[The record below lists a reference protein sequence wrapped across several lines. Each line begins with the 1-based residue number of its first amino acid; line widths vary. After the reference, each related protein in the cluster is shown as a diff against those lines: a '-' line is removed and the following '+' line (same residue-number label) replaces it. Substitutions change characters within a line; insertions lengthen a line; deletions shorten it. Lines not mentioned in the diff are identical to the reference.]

1 MTLGHAS
8 LSIVIPAYNEAGKI
22 AADVAA
28 AVDFLVVQGRPG
40 EVIVVDDC
48 SRDDTAA
55 VAEAAGRGLARPVR
69 AIRHE
74 TNQGKGGAVRTG
86 VLASTGELVLMADA
100 GLCIP
105 FADAIPGITM
115 ITGHQCEIAHG
126 SRRLA
131 PNAIVRGA
139 PALRRL
145 LSLVFRTV
153 APFLVGAARGF
164 TDTQCGF
171 KLYRG
176 DVARRLYADARC
188 RGWLFDLDII
198 ALAVRH
204 GARIREFPVTWRC
217 DRDSRVR
224 PFRDVAKFAAEAR
237 LLRQHQASMR
247 REDLPCPTSPHPAS
261 P

>member
-1 MTLGHAS
+1 MTAGRAS

-28 AVDFLVVQGRPG
+28 AVAFLVAEERPG

-48 SRDDTAA
+48 SADGTAA
-55 VAEAAGRGLARPVR
+55 AAEAAGRGLPRPVR

-74 TNQGKGGAVRTG
+74 CNQGKGGAVCTG
-86 VLASTGELVLMADA
+86 IQASTGDLVLFADA
-100 GLCIP
+100 GLCVP
-105 FADAIPGITM
+105 FADAAPGLLM
-115 ITGHQCEIAHG
+115 IAAHQCDIAHG

-131 PNAIVRGA
+131 PNSIRRGA

-145 LSLVFRTV
+145 LSAVFRRV
-153 APFLVGAARGF
+153 APFLVAAARGF

-176 DVARRLYADARC
+176 AVARRLYAESRC
-188 RGWLFDLDII
+188 RGWLFDLDIL
-198 ALAVRH
+198 ALAIRH
-204 GARIREFPVTWRC
+204 GARIREFPVAWRC
-217 DRDSRVR
+217 DRDSRVH
-224 PFRDVAKFAAEAR
+224 PFRDASTFAAEAR

-247 REDLPCPTSPHPAS
+247 REDHPCPTCSHPAL

>member
-1 MTLGHAS
+1 MGRAS

-22 AADVAA
+22 AVDVVA
-28 AVDFLVVQGRPG
+28 AVDFLVAQDRTG

-48 SRDDTAA
+48 SRDGTAA
-55 VAEAAGRGLARPVR
+55 AADAAGRGLARPVR
-69 AIRHE
+69 AIRHG

-86 VLASTGELVLMADA
+86 VLASTGDLVLMADA

-105 FADAIPGITM
+105 FADAAPGLTM
-115 ITGHQCEIAHG
+115 IAAHQCEIAHG

-131 PNAIVRGA
+131 PNSILQGA

-145 LSLVFRTV
+145 LSAVFRRA

-176 DVARRLYADARC
+176 AVARRLYAEARC

-217 DRDSRVR
+217 DRDSRVH
-224 PFRDVAKFAAEAR
+224 PFRDVAKFATEAR

-247 REDLPCPTSPHPAS
+247 REDLPCPTCSHPAL